1 MSLIKAFKRIKK
13 DLKLLKTW
21 LKEAFQNHPYV
32 FLTIIAGFLFITIH
46 DGLIYQKES
55 SATNKIEAATPISN
69 NELLDALYLNDVSKI
84 EHINLFTKNYLYIK
98 HKNNKNS
105 VISLFETKDYKSVS
119 SKYHYDIRPEDE
131 GKLYVEQLTIGEYMD
146 AKIKKH
152 KIPQE
157 YISVDGTYFYEPVG
171 IIIGIIFIFVIIIVI
186 VTQMTNKQNKGIGMV
201 LNTNNN
207 VTFEDVAGQD
217 DAKEELLEII
227 DFLKFPDKYK
237 AHNIQ
242 TMKGIILAGPPG
254 IGKTLMAKAVANEA
268 KVNFIPCS
276 GSDFVEMYVGV
287 GAARVRKIFEEARK
301 NSPCIIFIDE
311 IDALGARG
319 NDQNSERDQTL
330 NQILV
335 EMDGVGSTQ
344 GVIVMAATNFIENL
358 DKALLRPG
366 RFDRKIYMTLPD
378 LNSREQIFNVH
389 LKEKLIDS
397 NASSEKLA
405 KISAGFSG
413 ADIAQMVNEAA
424 LISLRKNQPSILMN
438 DFEDAKDKVM
448 LGSLGNKKT
457 RVLTEDERKIIAY
470 HEAGHTVLTKLL
482 NTSPLYKVSIIPTG
496 NALGVTISENE
507 QEVVLHEKNQLL
519 NEISVLLAGRL
530 AEKIF
535 LNKETTGAS
544 NDFLRA
550 TEIAKKMVTE
560 WGMSKL
566 GFLSFSRQGHP
577 TAQLFNKEHITEIN
591 CIIQEQKER
600 TEAILTKEQV
610 LVEKIALALL
620 EKEVLNKEDL
630 QDLFET
636 I

>member
-46 DGLIYQKES
+46 DGIIYHKEY

-69 NELLDALYLNDVSKI
+69 NELLDELYLNNVTKI
-84 EHINLFTKNYLYIK
+84 EHINLFNKNYLYLK

-119 SKYHYDIRPEDE
+119 SKYHYDIHPEDE

-152 KIPQE
+152 NIPQE
-157 YISVDGTYFYEPVG
+157 YITVDGTYFYEPVG

-186 VTQMTNKQNKGIGMV
+186 VTQMTNKQNKGIGLV

-287 GAARVRKIFEEARK
+287 GAARVRKIFDEARK

-507 QEVVLHEKNQLL
+507 QEAVLHEKNQLL

-600 TEAILTKEQV
+600 TEEILIKERA

-620 EKEVLNKEDL
+620 DKEVLNKEEL
-630 QDLFET
+630 HELFEV